1 MRPAPSTMPARR
13 DSTTGSTRRSRG
25 DRGQVLAL
33 VAIALVA
40 ILAMVGLVIDGGNVF
55 SQQRMTQNATDSAA
69 DAGATVIARNLLT
82 GAESDADVLAA
93 VQAAATAN
101 QTAVVDAQYTD
112 ISGTL
117 ISVAVGSAPGGSIP
131 PGAAGVKVSGQR
143 VFDAFVSRIVGIDT
157 YTTRTDATAAAGSL
171 VGVCPA
177 SSGCGVWP
185 VTVPVTTVFCDGTG
199 DPVLSSAYWPKDGTI
214 VEVPLCRSGPGN
226 VGWLDFHP
234 PSGGSSELADTILHP
249 DNDQIDIPDW
259 YFVAETGNVNSSQV
273 QAALRTYRDELV
285 LLPLFS
291 DTCNVDP
298 GDGPTGP
305 LPCPPG
311 QRGNGQNLYY
321 LFQAYAGF
329 RVCGPLTPGCT
340 SFGPGGI
347 DVSQGAYI
355 TGNPSE
361 CSSGNGQTSCFF
373 GRFEDIVFSGTIAAS
388 PGNPGGPLAVGV
400 QLIK

>member
-1 MRPAPSTMPARR
+1 MAGTSN
-13 DSTTGSTRRSRG
+13 TRRG
-25 DRGQVLAL
+25 EHGQVIAIVAIGL
-33 VAIALVA
+33 VAMLVA
-40 ILAMVGLVIDGGNVF
+40 VGLVIDGGNAF

-69 DAGATVIARNLLT
+69 NAGATVIAKNLLT
-82 GAESDADVLAA
+82 ARETDANVQAA

-101 QTAVVDAQYTD
+101 LTGVVDMQYTD
-112 ISGTL
+112 ITGNP
-117 ISVAVGSAPGGSIP
+117 IGVPVGSAPAGLIP
-131 PGAAGVKVSGQR
+131 PNAAGVKVSGQR
-143 VFDAFVSRIVGIDT
+143 TFDAFVSRVIGINSF
-157 YTTRTDATAAAGSL
+157 TTTTDATAAAGSL

-177 SSGCGVWP
+177 DAGCSVWP
-185 VTVPVTTVFCDGTG
+185 VTVPVTTFFCDSNG
-199 DPVLSSAYWPKDGTI
+199 DVQTSSTYWAKDSSI
-214 VEVPLCRSGPGN
+214 VELPLCKAGPGN

-234 PSGGSSELADTILHP
+234 PAGGASELADTILNP
-249 DNDQIDIPDW
+249 DNDAIDIPDW

-273 QAALRTYRDELV
+273 ESALRTYRDELV
-285 LLPLFS
+285 LLPLFA

-298 GDGPTGP
+298 GDGPGGP
-305 LPCPPG
+305 LACPAG

-329 RVCGPLTPGCT
+329 RLCGPLTPGCKEFN
-340 SFGPGGI
+340 SGGTDI

-361 CSSGNGQTSCFF
+361 CSSSSGQTSCFF
-373 GRFEDIVFSGTIAAS
+373 GRFEDIIFSGTIAAS